1 MEREN
6 PEMALLARRYKVRN
20 SRIRQAGTRTLHFW
34 RFAIW
39 RHESDVQAWRLEI
52 HVKDSPDIVVLDR
65 HGWFR
70 QSFDWFYYW
79 RVRITLGK
87 VGISYDGN
95 SHRRQGWQMRR
106 RLA

>member
-1 MEREN
+1 
-6 PEMALLARRYKVRN
+6 MALLARRYKIRD
-20 SRIRQAGTRTLHFW
+20 SRTRRAGIRALHVW

-39 RHESDVQAWRLEI
+39 VHKSGIQAWRVEI

-65 HGWFR
+65 YGWFH

-79 RVRITLGK
+79 HVRITLGR